1 MKATSLQRSKEPIVT
16 APKSA
21 WWIRAAFVA
30 LGLVI
35 WFWSQSLI
43 GKRAFPSDGI
53 GDGMHQLLAPVHQY
67 LFQNTGAANVLLI
80 VSSAVIDAVG
90 VFLLFGSVFGKSVR
104 PFIGLVVVLG
114 MRQVCQAVCALPPP
128 PEMIWRNPGFPSLLV
143 TYGVANDLFFSG
155 HTAIAVL
162 GAIELARTGKRS
174 LAILG
179 IGIALFEA
187 VTVLALRAHYTMD
200 VFTGAIAAV
209 FAGQLALKFAPTF
222 DRLLTQM
229 LIRKAVQR
237 F

>member
-1 MKATSLQRSKEPIVT
+1 MTATTSPRSVKAMVSP
-16 APKSA
+16 PKSA
-21 WWIRAAFVA
+21 WWIRAIFVV

-35 WFWSQSLI
+35 WFWTQSLI

-67 LFQNTGAANVLLI
+67 LIQNPGSANALLI
-80 VSSAVIDAVG
+80 FSSAMIDAVG
-90 VFLLFGSVFGKSVR
+90 IFLLVSSMFGKSVR

-114 MRQVCQAVCALPPP
+114 MRQICQAMCALPPP
-128 PEMIWRNPGFPSLLV
+128 PEMIWRSPGFPSLLV

-155 HTAIAVL
+155 HTAVAVL

-174 LAILG
+174 LAVLG
-179 IGIALFEA
+179 FGIATFEA

-209 FAGQLALKFAPTF
+209 FAAGVALKFAPVC
-222 DRLLTQM
+222 DEALSRLFKGR
-229 LIRKAVQR
+229 IVQQ

>member
-1 MKATSLQRSKEPIVT
+1 MRTTSHPPSINATV
-16 APKSA
+16 APSSA
-21 WWIRAAFVA
+21 WWIRALFVVF
-30 LGLVI
+30 GLVV
-35 WFWSQSLI
+35 WFWTQSLI
-43 GKRAFPSDGI
+43 GKRAFPSDGGI

-67 LFQNTGAANVLLI
+67 LVQNPGAANALLI
-80 VSSAVIDAVG
+80 GSSAVIDAIG

-104 PFIGLVVVLG
+104 PFIGLVIVLG
-114 MRQVCQAVCALPPP
+114 LRQVCQAVCALPPP
-128 PEMIWRNPGFPSLLV
+128 QEMIWRNPGFPSLLV

-155 HTAIAVL
+155 HTAVAVL

-174 LAILG
+174 LAVLG

-209 FAGQLALKFAPTF
+209 FAGGLALQLAPAF
-222 DRLLTQM
+222 DRALARLLA
-229 LIRKAVQR
+229 RKPVQR

>member
-1 MKATSLQRSKEPIVT
+1 MTTTSLPPSVKPPVST
-16 APKSA
+16 PKSA

-30 LGLVI
+30 LGLIV
-35 WFWSQSLI
+35 WFWTQSLI

-67 LFQNTGAANVLLI
+67 LVHNPGAANALLMG
-80 VSSAVIDAVG
+80 SSAVIDAVG

-104 PFIGLVVVLG
+104 PFVGLVVVLG
-114 MRQVCQAVCALPPP
+114 MRQICQALCALPPP
-128 PEMIWRNPGFPSLLV
+128 PEMIWRYPGFPSLLV

-162 GAIELARTGKRS
+162 GAIELGRTGKRS
-174 LAILG
+174 LAVLG

-187 VTVLALRAHYTMD
+187 MTVLALRAHYTMD
-200 VFTGAIAAV
+200 VFTGAIAAA
-209 FAGQLALKFAPTF
+209 FGASLALKLAPIC
-222 DRLLTQM
+222 DRLLAE
-229 LIRKAVQR
+229 LLNRKGVQR